1 MPTRVYL
8 IRHAETARPDV
19 FHGFE
24 SDTDLGPRGYRQAA
38 ALGPVV
44 AALKPDVLV
53 SSNMLRA
60 RKTAEAVARATG
72 LPIRIEPLLH
82 ERKVGDMQGTP
93 VQGEF
98 GVWPDTLARWV
109 AGETG
114 YAPPGMESFDQ
125 IRDRVLPVWDR
136 ITGENSEKTLAVV
149 AHGIVIRVILLSVV
163 EGYNAADWPRLGRIA
178 NASISEVTGSGRAWR
193 PVRVGYVADEVRNA
207 HESEE
212 AGPRPHGPDPAA
224 A

>member
-1 MPTRVYL
+1 MTRVYL

-19 FHGFE
+19 FHGYE
-24 SDTDLGPRGYRQAA
+24 SDTDLSPRGYRQAA
-38 ALGPVV
+38 ALGPVI

-60 RKTAEAVARATG
+60 RVTADAIARTSG
-72 LPIRIEPLLH
+72 LLARIEPMLH

-109 AGETG
+109 VGETG
-114 YAPPGMESFDQ
+114 YAPPGMESFDE
-125 IRDRVLPVWDR
+125 IRNRVLPVWDR
-136 ITGENSEKTLAVV
+136 ITQENQGKSVAVV

-163 EGYNAADWPRLGRIA
+163 EGYNSADWPRLGRIA
-178 NASISEVTGSGRAWR
+178 NSSISEVTGSGRTWR
-193 PVRVGYVADEVRNA
+193 VVRIGFVPDEVRKA
-207 HESEE
+207 HEPE
-212 AGPRPHGPDPAA
+212 AADPRPHGSDPARP
-224 A
+224 

>member
-1 MPTRVYL
+1 LTRVYL
-8 IRHAETARPDV
+8 IRHAESARPDV

-44 AALKPDVLV
+44 AGLTPDVLV

-60 RKTAEAVARATG
+60 RVTAGAISEATG
-72 LPIRIEPLLH
+72 LPVRIEPLLH

-109 AGETG
+109 AGDTG
-114 YAPPGMESFDQ
+114 YAPPGTESFDQ

-136 ITGENSEKTLAVV
+136 ITQEKQGKTLAVV
-149 AHGIVIRVILLSVV
+149 AHGIVIRVVLLSVV
-163 EGYNAADWPRLGRIA
+163 GGYNAADWPRLGRVA
-178 NASISEVTGSGRAWR
+178 NASISEVTGSGRGWR
-193 PVRVGYVADEVRNA
+193 AVRVGFVPDEVRKA

-212 AGPRPHGPDPAA
+212 AGPRPHGTNPAGP
-224 A
+224 